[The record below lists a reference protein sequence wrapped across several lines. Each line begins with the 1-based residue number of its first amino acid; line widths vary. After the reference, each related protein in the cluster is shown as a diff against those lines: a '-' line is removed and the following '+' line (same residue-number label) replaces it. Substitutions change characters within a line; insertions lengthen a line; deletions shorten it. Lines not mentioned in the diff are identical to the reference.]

1 MSPGTAPGKIRLRL
15 LDISESSGSSK
26 YRRHTFCH
34 HNAMARKPAKFK
46 MTREQQALAT
56 ENLNLARRE
65 AWRIQRS
72 TGIDYHTLES
82 VAFEGLCKA
91 ANRYDPDRPHPVTGK
106 SMKFSSLAVPTI
118 RGELLHWVR
127 DKTYAVRLSHKMRER
142 WVKGRKLLYRGST
155 DLEVAEALGIAKEE
169 WLEVR
174 KVCSG
179 PPLELKEQAKPT
191 DPLEPSEIDFA
202 RIYLDA
208 AEDAVERVDSESITT
223 SLEVYLTGLG
233 VVIPKDGVNDLLE
246 AAGCTATDWSE
257 EEIDL
262 IDGWEELSEGRL
274 QGSLF

>member
-1 MSPGTAPGKIRLRL
+1 
-15 LDISESSGSSK
+15 
-26 YRRHTFCH
+26 
-34 HNAMARKPAKFK
+34 MARKPAKFT
-46 MTREQQALAT
+46 MTEVEQKRASD
-56 ENLNLARRE
+56 NLNLARRE

-91 ANRYDPDRPHPVTGK
+91 AHRYDPDRPHPVTGK
-106 SMKFSSLAVPTI
+106 SMKFSSLAIPTI

-127 DKTYAVRLSHKMRER
+127 DRTYAVRLSHKMRER

-155 DLEVAEALGIAKEE
+155 DLEVAEALEITKEE

-202 RIYLDA
+202 RMYLDA
-208 AEDAVERVDSESITT
+208 AEEAASRLDNKETIESLDI
-223 SLEVYLTGLG
+223 YLSGNG
-233 VVIPKDGVNDLLE
+233 NVIPREGVNDFLF
-246 AAGCTATDWSE
+246 AAGCHATDWSE

-262 IDGWEELSEGRL
+262 VDGWEDLGGGRA
-274 QGSLF
+274 QGNLF

>member
-1 MSPGTAPGKIRLRL
+1 M
-15 LDISESSGSSK
+15 
-26 YRRHTFCH
+26 
-34 HNAMARKPAKFK
+34 N
-46 MTREQQALAT
+46 REQQALAAD
-56 ENLNLARRE
+56 NLNLARRE
-65 AWRIQRS
+65 AWRIQRT

-91 ANRYDPDRPHPVTGK
+91 AHRYDPDRPHPVTGK

-155 DLEVAEALGIAKEE
+155 DIEVAKELGITKEE

-191 DPLEPSEIDFA
+191 DPLEPSEIDFGSM
-202 RIYLDA
+202 YLGL
-208 AEDAVERVDSESITT
+208 AEEAVSRLGGEESLR
-223 SLEVYLTGLG
+223 SLDVYLSGNG
-233 VVIPKDGVNDLLE
+233 SVIPRQEVDELLVI
-246 AAGCTATDWSE
+246 AGCQATDWAE
-257 EEIDL
+257 QDIDL

>member
-1 MSPGTAPGKIRLRL
+1 
-15 LDISESSGSSK
+15 
-26 YRRHTFCH
+26 
-34 HNAMARKPAKFK
+34 MARKPAKFQ
-46 MTREQQALAT
+46 MSQEQQKLAT
-56 ENLNLARRE
+56 DNLNLARRE
-65 AWRIQRS
+65 AWRIQRT

-91 ANRYDPDRPHPVTGK
+91 AHRYNPDRPHPVTGK

-155 DLEVAEALGIAKEE
+155 DHEVAAELGITKEE

-191 DPLEPSEIDFA
+191 DPLEPDEIDFGA
-202 RIYLDA
+202 MYLGL
-208 AEDAVERVDSESITT
+208 AEDAIKRIGGESAIAA
-223 SLEVYLTGLG
+223 LDVYLSGNG
-233 VVIPKDGVNDLLE
+233 SVIPREEVNDFLL
-246 AAGCTATDWSE
+246 AAGCNATDWSE

-262 IDGWEELSEGRL
+262 IDGWEEISDGRL

>member
-1 MSPGTAPGKIRLRL
+1 
-15 LDISESSGSSK
+15 
-26 YRRHTFCH
+26 
-34 HNAMARKPAKFK
+34 
-46 MTREQQALAT
+46 MTEVEQKRASD
-56 ENLNLARRE
+56 NLNLARRE

-91 ANRYDPDRPHPVTGK
+91 AHRYDPDRPHPVTGK
-106 SMKFSSLAVPTI
+106 SMKFSSLAIPTI

-127 DKTYAVRLSHKMRER
+127 DRTYAVRLSHKMRER

-155 DLEVAEALGIAKEE
+155 DLEVAEALGITKEE

-202 RIYLDA
+202 KVYLNA
-208 AEDAVERVDSESITT
+208 AADAVERLGDEITMES
-223 SLEVYLTGLG
+223 LDVYLSGTGN
-233 VVIPKDGVNDLLE
+233 VIPREGVNDFLQ
-246 AAGCTATDWSE
+246 AAGCNATDWSQD
-257 EEIDL
+257 EIDL
-262 IDGWEELSEGRL
+262 ADGWEDLGGGRA
-274 QGSLF
+274 QGNLF

>member
-1 MSPGTAPGKIRLRL
+1 
-15 LDISESSGSSK
+15 
-26 YRRHTFCH
+26 
-34 HNAMARKPAKFK
+34 MARRPAKFT
-46 MTREQQALAT
+46 MSAEQQKLAAD
-56 ENLNLARRE
+56 NLNLARRE

-91 ANRYDPDRPHPVTGK
+91 AYRYDPDRPHPTTGK

-155 DLEVAEALGIAKEE
+155 DIEIAKELGITREE
-169 WLEVR
+169 WQEVR

-191 DPLEPSEIDFA
+191 EALEASEINFGAMYLSLAEQAIDQMDDHCETIGQLE
-202 RIYLDA
+202 IYLSGTGNRLPVS
-208 AEDAVERVDSESITT
+208 AVD
-223 SLEVYLTGLG
+223 
-233 VVIPKDGVNDLLE
+233 KLLA
-246 AAGCTATDWSE
+246 AAGCRTTDWSTA
-257 EEIDL
+257 DL
-262 IDGWEELSEGRL
+262 QLIEGYDDLGEGRI